1 MATQLETLADKFRQ
15 ESIARN
21 TYTTKGIYDSNHPNA
36 ISDGDEKGKANIG
49 SSIDIQNRINNLTRN
64 TYNENNG
71 YGTNHPNAISDGDEK
86 GKNEL
91 GSSIDI
97 QNRNELL

>member
-21 TYTTKGIYDSNHPNA
+21 IYTTKGIYDSNHKNA
-36 ISDGDEKGKANIG
+36 VSDGDEKGKADIG
-49 SSIDIQNRINNLTRN
+49 SSIDIQNRISNLTRN

-71 YGTNHPNAISDGDEK
+71 YGTNHPNAISEGDEK
-86 GKNEL
+86 GKNE
-91 GSSIDI
+91 
-97 QNRNELL
+97 